1 MFAINPFE
9 SVSFLKTERY
19 GAWTENFAFEL
30 NNPTLKLF
38 ELNSVSTIYNTASF
52 FAILI
57 FVAVLHFLVYWS
69 NWIVSSW
76 RGSGWWARI
85 WKKFIFALYKVLT
98 FGYYIRL
105 LMEINEFVLVS
116 SINEVNSAKSFE
128 GYLVISF
135 GFAVL
140 LIIGSLVWI
149 IVALFLSLSS
159 YQIIDKEHNKLS
171 EFFNGFKAKKN
182 CRIWIVILLI
192 RRLFFISI
200 LILLSSVNSK
210 IIIGVLAVF
219 DAINIIFIIWMR
231 PYEESKDNFLEIV
244 NRFLFLT
251 LLGSLIYYNSERD
264 WTVLVAYM
272 YMSVVLL
279 IWLIDFLVINSK

>member
-1 MFAINPFE
+1 M
-9 SVSFLKTERY
+9 
-19 GAWTENFAFEL
+19 
-30 NNPTLKLF
+30 
-38 ELNSVSTIYNTASF
+38 NSVSTIYNTASF

-57 FVAVLHFLVYWS
+57 FVAVLHFLVFWS
-69 NWIVSSW
+69 NWIISSW

-85 WKKFIFALYKVLT
+85 WKKFIFSLYKVLT

-140 LIIGSLVWI
+140 LIIGSLVWV

-182 CRIWIVILLI
+182 WRIWVVILLI

-200 LILLSSVNSK
+200 LISLSSVNSK

-219 DAINIIFIIWMR
+219 DVANIIFIIWMR

-264 WTVLVAYM
+264 WTVLVAYI
-272 YMSVVLL
+272 YMAVVLL
-279 IWLIDFLVINSK
+279 IWLVDSLVINSK